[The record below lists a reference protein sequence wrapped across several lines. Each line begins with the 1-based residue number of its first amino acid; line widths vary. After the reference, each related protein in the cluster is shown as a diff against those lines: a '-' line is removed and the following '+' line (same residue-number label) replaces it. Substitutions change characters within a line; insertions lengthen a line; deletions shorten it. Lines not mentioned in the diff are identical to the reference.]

1 MRIADIAD
9 RQAYPATTQRF
20 RILNLS
26 YSSSL
31 VVLLYYCNTYE
42 ALLCSLGGSGAAAA
56 LYPILS
62 IGSVCGSK
70 VQGRVHPED
79 VSMRN
84 EPRYALEM
92 SQDFKGFLTL
102 WFWLFL

>member
-1 MRIADIAD
+1 MRIAD
-9 RQAYPATTQRF
+9 RGQAYPATTQRF
-20 RILNLS
+20 RILSRS
-26 YSSSL
+26 YSSSSWFYFII
-31 VVLLYYCNTYE
+31 VIVAKPCFARRQPYTKHRQC
-42 ALLCSLGGSGAAAA
+42 
-56 LYPILS
+56 
-62 IGSVCGSK
+62 VCGSK